1 MLLRYNIITLINALA
16 IVVQVI
22 ELQKK
27 AGELWTILQSL
38 LTLTEQ
44 VITES
49 MKRDTYVDQEHK
61 AQEKRQ
67 RVTDEIE
74 AIVRGL
80 Y

>member
-1 MLLRYNIITLINALA
+1 VYTLNNAHL
-16 IVVQVI
+16 ILIQVL

-27 AGELWTILQSL
+27 AADLWTILQSL

-44 VITES
+44 VLMENI
-49 MKRDTYVDQEHK
+49 KKDAYVDQERK
-61 AQEKRQ
+61 LQDKRQ
-67 RVTDEIE
+67 RVTEEIE

>member
-1 MLLRYNIITLINALA
+1 MAII
-16 IVVQVI
+16 QVM

-44 VITES
+44 VLTEN
-49 MKRDTYVDQEHK
+49 MKKDSYVEQERK
-61 AQEKRQ
+61 AQDKRQ
-67 RVTDEIE
+67 KVTEEIE

>member
-1 MLLRYNIITLINALA
+1 MI
-16 IVVQVI
+16 QVL

-27 AGELWTILQSL
+27 ASELWTILHSL
-38 LTLTEQ
+38 LNLTEQ
-44 VITES
+44 VLTENI
-49 MKRDTYVDQEHK
+49 KKEAYVDQERK
-61 AQEKRQ
+61 AQDKRQ

>member
-1 MLLRYNIITLINALA
+1 MLLRYSTITLINAHT
-16 IVVQVI
+16 IVQVL

-44 VITES
+44 VMTES
-49 MKRDTYVDQEHK
+49 MKRDAYVDQERK

>member
-16 IVVQVI
+16 IVVQVL

>member
-1 MLLRYNIITLINALA
+1 MQFIM
-16 IVVQVI
+16 QVL

-27 AGELWTILQSL
+27 AAELWTILQSL
-38 LTLTEQ
+38 LNLTEQ
-44 VITES
+44 VLTES
-49 MKRDTYVDQEHK
+49 MKKDTYVDQERK
-61 AQEKRQ
+61 AQDKRQ

>member
-1 MLLRYNIITLINALA
+1 MPMLLLKVL
-16 IVVQVI
+16 

-27 AGELWTILQSL
+27 AGELWTILQQL
-38 LTLTEQ
+38 LNLTEQ
-44 VITES
+44 VMNDHI
-49 MKRDTYVDQEHK
+49 KKDAYVERERKEQD
-61 AQEKRQ
+61 KRQ

>member
-1 MLLRYNIITLINALA
+1 MLLRYSIITLINALA
-16 IVVQVI
+16 IVAQVL

-27 AGELWTILQSL
+27 ASELWTIVQSL

-44 VITES
+44 VMSEN
-49 MKRDTYVDQEHK
+49 MKKDAYVDQEQK

>member
-1 MLLRYNIITLINALA
+1 VL
-16 IVVQVI
+16 

-27 AGELWTILQSL
+27 AGELWTILQQL
-38 LTLTEQ
+38 LNLTEQ
-44 VITES
+44 IMNDNIKKDAYIDRER
-49 MKRDTYVDQEHK
+49 KEQD
-61 AQEKRQ
+61 KRQ

>member
-1 MLLRYNIITLINALA
+1 M
-16 IVVQVI
+16 

-38 LTLTEQ
+38 FSLTEQ
-44 VITES
+44 VVTES
-49 MKRDTYVDQEHK
+49 IKKDAYLDRKDK
-61 AQEKRQ
+61 AQDKRQ
-67 RVTDEIE
+67 RINDEIE

>member
-1 MLLRYNIITLINALA
+1 MLIILINAHA
-16 IVVQVI
+16 DVIMQVV

-38 LTLTEQ
+38 LTLAEQ
-44 VITES
+44 VLTEN
-49 MKRDTYVDQEHK
+49 MKKDAYVDQEQK
-61 AQEKRQ
+61 AQNKRQ

>member
-1 MLLRYNIITLINALA
+1 MLPRCAAILINAAYGIKL
-16 IVVQVI
+16 QVL

-27 AGELWTILQSL
+27 AGELWAILQSL

-44 VITES
+44 VMTENIKKDS
-49 MKRDTYVDQEHK
+49 YVDQERK
-61 AQEKRQ
+61 AQDKRQ